1 MENENDNDNI
11 TTFSIYQEI
20 TMSTPKKNLV
30 HVNVR
35 LPQYVIDYFKQQP
48 SYTRA
53 MREAL
58 KQHVEAQ
65 DGK

>member
-1 MENENDNDNI
+1 M
-11 TTFSIYQEI
+11 TTLK
-20 TMSTPKKNLV
+20 TNLV

-48 SYTRA
+48 NYTRA

-58 KQHVEAQ
+58 KQHVEVQ
-65 DGK
+65 SDEQRPSNGRP

>member
-1 MENENDNDNI
+1 
-11 TTFSIYQEI
+11 
-20 TMSTPKKNLV
+20 MSTPKKNLV

-35 LPQYVIDYFKQQP
+35 LPQYIINYFKQQP
-48 SYTRA
+48 NYTRA

-65 DGK
+65 DGR